1 MLSNSFL
8 QNCSHDYMMVDFTGD
23 TMFSMGNTEPSTH
36 QPSPSL
42 SPGRK
47 FCGLEAPELVSNGTR
62 MTIEFQSDDLFRYQV
77 SRMAAA
83 GHN

>member
-1 MLSNSFL
+1 
-8 QNCSHDYMMVDFTGD
+8 
-23 TMFSMGNTEPSTH
+23 MFSMGNTQPSTH
-36 QPSPSL
+36 QSPP

-77 SRMAAA
+77 SRMDAA